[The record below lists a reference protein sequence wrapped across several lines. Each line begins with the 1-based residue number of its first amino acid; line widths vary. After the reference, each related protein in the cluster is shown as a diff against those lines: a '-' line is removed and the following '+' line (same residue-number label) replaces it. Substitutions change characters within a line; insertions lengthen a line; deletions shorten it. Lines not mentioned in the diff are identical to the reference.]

1 MVKLHGKTLDEWTL
15 KKLINHARQHK
26 VTYSRLRKA
35 QLFKKL
41 CDLEKGRVS
50 PNFFKLNDHE
60 FFFFERGSPKR
71 PKVSPKRPK
80 VSPKRPKVSPKR
92 GTCGSDKRMS
102 PKRKSPPYSAKHC
115 AGQRR
120 KGVDGSWWISKRY
133 LRKGEP
139 YYRWAR
145 A

>member
-50 PNFFKLNDHE
+50 PK
-60 FFFFERGSPKR
+60 RPKVSPKR